1 MKRLL
6 TILGLLLMLYAA
18 GYSAD
23 IAVESSLDRNKG
35 YMGDRIKYSLE
46 ISADTSVAVDTV
58 NVQQGL
64 GDFEIKN
71 WKMDTTAVRNSKKT
85 IKYSGILTVYKT
97 GKVMLP
103 PILVAYHASP
113 EQTDTIFTDSLDV
126 YIMSLVMDD
135 STADIRD
142 LKGVKSLG
150 GMNAWIFIIAGLMV
164 AGAVVFLW
172 FFLRRKPAEVT
183 RSIEPL
189 RSPWEEA
196 RAKLTHLKDSGLDPK
211 QYYIKLSEIIRFY
224 TERRYGFSATDM
236 TTYEI
241 KQEIPNLNLGDGL
254 SEIMAVLLDNADLV
268 KFAKFLPDTSW
279 IEADFKR
286 AWDFVERTTP
296 GLTMTET
303 EEVSA

>member
-1 MKRLL
+1 MNRIL
-6 TILGLLLMLYAA
+6 TIFGMLLLIYSSA
-18 GYSAD
+18 YSAD

-46 ISADTSVAVDTV
+46 VSADTSIKVDTV
-58 NVQQGL
+58 NIEQGL

-71 WKMDTTAVRNSKKT
+71 WKIDTTMVKNEKKT

-103 PILVAYHASP
+103 PIPVAYHSGA

-126 YIMSLVMDD
+126 YVMSLVMDD
-135 STADIRD
+135 STADIKD

-150 GMNAWIFIIAGLMV
+150 GLNAWIFIIAGLMA
-164 AGAVVFLW
+164 AGAGAFIW
-172 FFLRRKPAEVT
+172 FFLRRRPGFEA
-183 RSIEPL
+183 RSMEPL
-189 RSPWEEA
+189 KSPWEEA
-196 RAKLTHLKDSGLDPK
+196 REKLMLLQDAGLDPK
-211 QYYIKLSEIIRFY
+211 PYYIKLSDIIRTY
-224 TERRYGFSATDM
+224 AERRFGFSATDM

-241 KQEIPNLNLGDGL
+241 KQEIPNLNLGDGI
-254 SEIMAVLLDNADLV
+254 SESMVVLLDNADLV
-268 KFAKFLPDTSW
+268 KFAKFIPETDW
-279 IEADFKR
+279 ITADFKR
-286 AWDFVERTTP
+286 AWDFVERTIP